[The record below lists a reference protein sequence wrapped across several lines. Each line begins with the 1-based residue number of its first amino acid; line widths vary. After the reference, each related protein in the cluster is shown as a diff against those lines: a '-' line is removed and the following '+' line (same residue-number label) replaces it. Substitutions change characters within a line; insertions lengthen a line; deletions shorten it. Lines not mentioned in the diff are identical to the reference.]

1 MSSVALLLGALLWL
15 ALAYRVWGR
24 HVAKRLV
31 EPDDGR
37 APPSETQADGVDFY
51 PSAPPLLFG
60 HHFSS
65 IAGAGPIIGPVI
77 AVAVFGWGGTL
88 AWILLGVVFIGAV
101 HDYLSLML
109 SVRNGARSTADVAA
123 DVVGRRAR
131 TLFLV
136 FVWLTLVLIIAV
148 FADAVT
154 KTVLSEPQIVIPTLG
169 LIPLAMVFG
178 VLVNKLRWPLVPAT
192 LGAAA
197 LGALLFWAGFQW
209 PLDFGGGDAARWT
222 WIALFLVYAVLAAS
236 IPVWIL
242 LQPRDYLSSW
252 ILFGG
257 MGLGILGVLVGRPE
271 LDVPAFQTAYSEGS
285 GPIWPM
291 LFILVACGAVSGFHT
306 LVASGTTARQLRRES
321 DALPVAFGSMLAEAA
336 LAVLV
341 LVCMAAGVSA
351 AGLDGGALAGLV
363 QQKGPI
369 GAFGVGYGGV
379 TAPLVGAGVG
389 KVVGVVMVNAF
400 VLTTLDTSVRLARF
414 ATVELFGKRVPLLRN
429 RWLASALVVG
439 LAAGLLVSGSST
451 AIWPVFGA
459 ANQLMAALALIV
471 ITAWL
476 LSRGKPA
483 LYTLLPCA
491 FMLVTTVAALGWQ
504 AWNAFGG
511 AQINWPIGVSCV
523 VLLGLA
529 LFLAAD
535 SFGALRALRRS
546 RAASPGT

>member
-15 ALAYRVWGR
+15 VLAYRVWGR
-24 HVAKRLV
+24 HVARRLV
-31 EPDDGR
+31 EPDDAR
-37 APPSETQADGVDFY
+37 PPPSTTQNDGVDFY

-88 AWILLGVVFIGAV
+88 IWILLGVVFIGAV

-154 KTVLSEPQIVIPTLG
+154 RTVLAEPQIVVPTLG

-178 VLVNKLRWPLVPAT
+178 LLVNKLRWPLLPAT
-192 LGAAA
+192 LGAAL
-197 LGALLFWAGFQW
+197 LGAALFWAGFQW
-209 PLDFGGGDAARWT
+209 PVELGGGDAARWT
-222 WIALFLVYAVLAAS
+222 WIAVFLAYAVLAAS
-236 IPVWIL
+236 IPVWVL

-257 MGLGILGVLVGRPE
+257 MGLGIAGLLVGRPE
-271 LDVPAFQTAYSEGS
+271 LEAPAFQTAYSPGG

-321 DALPVAFGSMLAEAA
+321 DGLPVAFGSMLAEGA

-341 LVCMAAGVSA
+341 LVCMAAGISA
-351 AGLDGGALAGLV
+351 ADLDGRTLGALV
-363 QQKGPI
+363 QQQGAI
-369 GAFGVGYGGV
+369 GAFGLGYGGA
-379 TAPLVGAGVG
+379 TAPLVGAQVG
-389 KVVGVVMVNAF
+389 KVIGVVMVNAF

-414 ATVELFGKRVPLLRN
+414 ATVELFGERLPLLRN
-429 RWLASALVVG
+429 RWLASAVVVG
-439 LAAGLLVSGSST
+439 LAAALLVSGSST

-491 FMLVTTVAALGWQ
+491 FMLVTTIAALAWQ
-504 AWNAFGG
+504 AWSAFGG
-511 AQINWPIGVSCV
+511 AKVNWPIGVACV

-529 LFLAAD
+529 LFLAVD
-535 SFGALRALRRS
+535 SVGALRALRRAH
-546 RAASPGT
+546 AAPGT

>member
-15 ALAYRVWGR
+15 ALAYLVWGR
-24 HVAKRLV
+24 RVAKRLV

-37 APPSETQADGVDFY
+37 PPPSETQNDGIDFY
-51 PSAPPLLFG
+51 PSATPLLFG

-77 AVAVFGWGGTL
+77 AVAAFGWGGTL
-88 AWILLGVVFIGAV
+88 AWILLGVVFIGGV

-109 SVRNGARSTADVAA
+109 SVRHGARSTADVAA

-154 KTVLSEPQIVIPTLG
+154 KTVLAEPQIVIPTLG

-178 VLVNKLRWPLVPAT
+178 LLVNKLRWPLVPST
-192 LGAAA
+192 LGAAVV
-197 LGALLFWAGFQW
+197 GAALFWAGFQW
-209 PLDFGGGDAARWT
+209 PVNLGTGETARWI
-222 WIALFLVYAVLAAS
+222 WIAVFLVYSVVAAS
-236 IPVWIL
+236 VPVWIL

-257 MGLGILGVLVGRPE
+257 MGLGAVGLLVGRPE
-271 LDVPAFQTAYSEGS
+271 IEAPVFQTAFSEGS

-306 LVASGTTARQLRRES
+306 LVASGTSARQLRRES
-321 DALPVAFGSMLAEAA
+321 DGLPVAFGAMLAEGA

-341 LVCMAAGVSA
+341 LVCMVAGVSA
-351 AGLDGGALAGLV
+351 AGLDAGAAASLV
-363 QQKGPI
+363 REKGAI
-369 GAFGVGYGGV
+369 GAFGTGYGGA
-379 TAPLVGAGVG
+379 TAPLVGLDVG
-389 KVVGVVMVNAF
+389 KVIGVVMVNAF
-400 VLTTLDTSVRLARF
+400 VLTTLDTSVRIARF
-414 ATVELFGKRVPLLRN
+414 ATVELLGDRIPVLRN
-429 RWLASALVVG
+429 RWLACAIIVG
-439 LAAGLLVSGSST
+439 LAAALLVSGSST

-483 LYTLLPCA
+483 LYTLIPCG

-504 AWNAFGG
+504 AWTAFGG
-511 AQINWPIGVSCV
+511 AKINWTIGVACL

-529 LFLAAD
+529 LFLAVDAV
-535 SFGALRALRRS
+535 GALRALRRS
-546 RAASPGT
+546 RPAASP